1 MGFGGRKRPF
11 QPSSQSAKIVLILR
25 KTDPN
30 RKRPFKTPLVWIIAP
45 LSAAGCAFL
54 FWNLPHDAKMVL
66 PIWGAVG
73 LVIYF
78 AYGFRKSHVA
88 RGLVDVPELSPDAP
102 VGPVP
107 PMPGAPA
114 PGSKEE
120 RD

>member
-1 MGFGGRKRPF
+1 MV
-11 QPSSQSAKIVLILR
+11 SIAVMVLR
-25 KTDPN
+25 VKDPN
-30 RKRPFKTPLVWIIAP
+30 RARPFRTPLIWVVAP
-45 LSAAGCAFL
+45 VSLVGCAVLYF
-54 FWNLPHDAKMVL
+54 NLPFEAMMVL
-66 PIWGAVG
+66 PVWGALG

-78 AYGFRKSHVA
+78 AYGFRKSHVG

-102 VGPVP
+102 AGAVP